1 MKIREAAIRG
11 KQRGNRRALAG
22 GRGERRVAV
31 AEGGERRALEA
42 VRLGVRCG
50 ERGSGKIK
58 AIIVTAIIVFAF
70 YAAIKI
76 VPPYAAEYQLAD
88 KIQEQARFAVVNH
101 FTDEQIRDNVYKVV
115 QDLEIP
121 AKKEDIKVMASSQI
135 VKISMDYTVPIDLLS
150 YHLDLHFT
158 PSSENRSLF

>member
-1 MKIREAAIRG
+1 MKTGEAHSHGQESGYWGALAAARPEMRSH
-11 KQRGNRRALAG
+11 QRGA
-22 GRGERRVAV
+22 
-31 AEGGERRALEA
+31 
-42 VRLGVRCG
+42 
-50 ERGSGKIK
+50 GKIK

-88 KIQEQARFAVVNH
+88 KMQEQARFGVVNH
-101 FTDEQIRDNVYKVV
+101 YSDEQIRENVFKVV

-121 AKKEDIKVMASSQI
+121 VKKEDIKVAASNQI
-135 VKISMDYTVPIDLLS
+135 VKISIDYTVPVDLLA

>member
-1 MKIREAAIRG
+1 MKTEAANRG
-11 KQRGNRRALAG
+11 EQRGNRRALVG
-22 GRGERRVAV
+22 EHGERRVAV
-31 AEGGERRALEA
+31 AEGVDRRAVEA
-42 VRLGVRCG
+42 AYRGVRCG

-101 FTDEQIRDNVYKVV
+101 YSDEQIRDNVYKVV

-121 AKKEDIKVMASSQI
+121 AKKEDIKVAASNQI

-158 PSSENRSLF
+158 PSSENRSLY

>member
-1 MKIREAAIRG
+1 MKTRKAHIGGEERRNCSAVEEMRLRARSR
-11 KQRGNRRALAG
+11 QRGG
-22 GRGERRVAV
+22 
-31 AEGGERRALEA
+31 
-42 VRLGVRCG
+42 
-50 ERGSGKIK
+50 GKIK
-58 AIIVTAIIVFAF
+58 AIVVTAIIAFAV
-70 YAAIKI
+70 YAAVKI

-101 FTDEQIRDNVYKVV
+101 YTDEQIRDNVYKVV

-121 AKKEDIKVMASSQI
+121 AKREIIKVEASREI

-158 PSSENRSLF
+158 PSSENRALY